1 MKELIMSQVD
11 TFANLLFSETKDSK
25 DATGIANVVLNRM
38 KRPERFGE
46 SFEDVIYAPKQFS
59 GVNTPEWNK
68 AANKKFTEKEA
79 EIYKDMLR
87 IANMALKGNLEDTTG
102 GADHYVNLSIAQP
115 KFSKVYSKT
124 GKIGEHTY
132 YSEKPVKQT
141 KADKA
146 SFSDTFSEA
155 RKAGKKEFTWKGNR
169 YNTKQA
175 GE

>member
-1 MKELIMSQVD
+1 MNEVD
-11 TFANLLFSETKDSK
+11 MVANLLFSETKDSK
-25 DATGIANVVLNRM
+25 DAEGIASVIGNRV
-38 KRPERFGE
+38 KRPERFGATIQ
-46 SFEDVIYAPKQFS
+46 DVMFAPKQFS
-59 GVNTPEWNK
+59 GVGGKEWNK
-68 AANKKFTEKEA
+68 AVNKKFTKED
-79 EIYKDMLR
+79 EGIYKDFLR
-87 IANMALKGNLEDTTG
+87 IANQLVTGKLKDTTG

-132 YSEKPVKQT
+132 YSEKPVKQS
-141 KADKA
+141 KADNA